1 MKRLTTNL
9 PGDYIFIVYTIRN
22 MYIDISFYKYYER
35 YVYVELGSL
44 LCSMDAAIDPG
55 GRPKKKKRKLFTKR
69 FAHRK
74 TRNNNNKLTASLL
87 GIYLFKNKK
96 INRRSYIYMRNMNN

>member
-1 MKRLTTNL
+1 MKRPTTNL
-9 PGDYIFIVYTIRN
+9 PGDYIFIVYTIRK

-55 GRPKKKKRKLFTKR
+55 GRPKKKKKLFTKR

-87 GIYLFKNKK
+87 GIYLFKKKKK
-96 INRRSYIYMRNMNN
+96 INRRSYIYIRNMNN

>member
-1 MKRLTTNL
+1 MKRPTTNL
-9 PGDYIFIVYTIRN
+9 PGDYIFIVYTIRK

-55 GRPKKKKRKLFTKR
+55 GRPKKKKENYTQKDLRIEKPAT
-69 FAHRK
+69 
-74 TRNNNNKLTASLL
+74 TTTN
-87 GIYLFKNKK
+87 
-96 INRRSYIYMRNMNN
+96 